1 VQPLKR
7 EVEEIMYL
15 HTSIHHKRK
24 YWWLLQVSPHAMR
37 DNVLL
42 SQERMLGS
50 HAGWDEIPI
59 WERRLWIG
67 VFDEGQEITQEQMGV
82 QSGEHNSHPRYKARL
97 VVKVFFIKR
106 RVLSLMR
113 CSLELSRGFWFELPY
128 HGLENWL
135 AWHEYNILACMMSYR
150 RIYTWIS
157 QKNSWLQARSTKYAY
172 WRIACIWLESSSLEM
187 V

>member
-1 VQPLKR
+1 MPWETMYYYHKNECSEAMQDEMKSLYENDAFELVYLTKGKKSLKNKWVYR
-7 EVEEIMYL
+7 VENITHIQDTRL
-15 HTSIHHKRK
+15 D
-24 YWWLLQVSPHAMR
+24 WL
-37 DNVLL
+37 
-42 SQERMLGS
+42 
-50 HAGWDEIPI
+50 WK
-59 WERRLWIG
+59 
-67 VFDEGQEITQEQMGV
+67 F
-82 QSGEHNSHPRYKARL
+82 
-97 VVKVFFIKR
+97 FFIKR

-113 CSLELSRGFWFELPY
+113 CSLELSRGFWSELPY

-150 RIYTWIS
+150 RRYTWIS